1 MPCLFF
7 LSLSFCQEFSIY
19 TLLTYLTEIYMRQ
32 EFFGHFHCFWQVA
45 GIDKDIVTAGFYA
58 NTELSP
64 QVYSLSVLSIKSE
77 VQEYILSRVGSTVF
91 QRYFADWAGHNCA
104 NMDYLT
110 REQVRK
116 ISDQFCKKKQFCG
129 TNHISTSADCWRSP
143 WLGIGPCS
151 DRLCGKES
159 TRWDFVSFV

>member
-1 MPCLFF
+1 
-7 LSLSFCQEFSIY
+7 
-19 TLLTYLTEIYMRQ
+19 MRQ

-64 QVYSLSVLSIKSE
+64 QVYSLSVLSIKSKL
-77 VQEYILSRVGSTVF
+77 QEYIKSRVGSAVF

-110 REQVRK
+110 REQVGK
-116 ISDQFCKKKQFCG
+116 IADQFCKKNNFVAKIISVRARTVGDLLGWGLVRVQTVCVGRSQPGGILSALFNWICFCIWSIVMVLI
-129 TNHISTSADCWRSP
+129 N
-143 WLGIGPCS
+143 
-151 DRLCGKES
+151 
-159 TRWDFVSFV
+159 

>member
-1 MPCLFF
+1 MNLFDPF
-7 LSLSFCQEFSIY
+7 
-19 TLLTYLTEIYMRQ
+19 
-32 EFFGHFHCFWQVA
+32 HFFWQVA

-64 QVYSLSVLSIKSE
+64 QVHSLPASSIKSKL
-77 VQEYILSRVGSTVF
+77 QEYIKSRVGSTLF

-110 REQVRK
+110 REQVGN
-116 ISDQFCKKKQFCG
+116 QFCKKKQFCG
-129 TNHISTSADCWRSP
+129 KNYISTSADCWRSP